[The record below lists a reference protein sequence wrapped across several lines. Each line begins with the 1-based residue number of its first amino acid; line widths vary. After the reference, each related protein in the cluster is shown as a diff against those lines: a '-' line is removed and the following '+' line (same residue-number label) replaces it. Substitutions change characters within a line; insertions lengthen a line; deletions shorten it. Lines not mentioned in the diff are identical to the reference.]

1 MKAHQIPFLSIS
13 EYIAHEQAN
22 NAKYEYHNGKI
33 FALAGGTLHHGLLC
47 GNIYAELRSHLKTKK
62 ADCKP
67 FTSEIK
73 LSIKTRNSFVYP
85 DAMVV
90 CGKLE
95 MSQQDKNAITN
106 PILVV
111 EVLSK
116 STANYDRGDKFFLY
130 RQIPSLQEYVLIS
143 QEKPQVD
150 VFYNKPNTDLWQI
163 TRFEGLENTIFLQ
176 SLHIKIAMADL
187 YFDINFLV

>member
-1 MKAHQIPFLSIS
+1 MKAHKIPLLSVP
-13 EYIAHEQAN
+13 EYIIQEQEN
-22 NAKYEYHNGKI
+22 HTKYEYHNGKI

-62 ADCKP
+62 SECKP

-73 LSIKTRNSFVYP
+73 LRIKTRNSFVYP
-85 DAMVV
+85 DAMMI
-90 CGKLE
+90 CGKIE
-95 MSQQDKNAITN
+95 TSQQDKNAVTN

-130 RQIPSLQEYVLIS
+130 RQIPSLREYVLIS
-143 QEKPQVD
+143 QDKPQVD
-150 VFYNKPNTDLWQI
+150 VFYKKQNTDLWQI
-163 TRFEGLENTIFLQ
+163 TRFEGLENAILLQ
-176 SLHIKIAMADL
+176 SLNLKIAMSDL
-187 YFDINFLV
+187 YFDINLKK